1 MIGPVIFLSFAVFL
15 LVGTPIAICL
25 GVSSVFG
32 MLIDGAGRPLD
43 TIMTMLPRI
52 FSSATSKFVLL
63 AVPFFILGGNVM
75 EKAGI
80 SERLINFAQSCVG
93 HLRGGLIVVMVSVAC
108 FFAAISGSGPATVAA
123 LGMILIRNGQ
133 SRLSSGIQRGI
144 DGGGRCNGYRYPAVN
159 YIRCLRFSC

>member
-1 MIGPVIFLSFAVFL
+1 MIGPVIFISFAALL

-32 MLIDGAGRPLD
+32 MLIDGVGRPLD

-80 SERLINFAQSCVG
+80 SKRLIDFAQSCVG
-93 HLRGGLIVVMVSVAC
+93 HLRGGW
-108 FFAAISGSGPATVAA
+108 
-123 LGMILIRNGQ
+123 
-133 SRLSSGIQRGI
+133 
-144 DGGGRCNGYRYPAVN
+144 CNGYRHTAFN
-159 YIRCLRFSC
+159 HFRSLRLRCRYINRQIVFIRHYARSYDRCCANHRVTLDNAQYAD